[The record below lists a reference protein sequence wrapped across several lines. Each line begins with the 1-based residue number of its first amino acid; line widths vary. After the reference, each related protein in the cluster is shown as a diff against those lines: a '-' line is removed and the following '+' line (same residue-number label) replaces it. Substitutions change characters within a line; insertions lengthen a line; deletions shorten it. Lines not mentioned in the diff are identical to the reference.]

1 MPSVIMF
8 KKLGAWDIIDASIY
22 HPRAT
27 WWCGVWNF
35 KNAVRSMKGDN
46 FFGTNLPVFRRNSKF
61 APNQWV
67 TYSQDFHFYWKL
79 TIIPNMRFPPRRT
92 SKVMNS
98 DPFGWI
104 EGWSCPW
111 KLVWLNKKC
120 CFEVLRIREITLK
133 SPLLISFFWKKW
145 HGNPD
150 DWEIGTLKHSPFDAQ
165 GEMGTF
171 RLIYKENRD
180 SENGIPWLWRRWWL
194 GMVIPFPHQK
204 ARCFSIFFP
213 LIKR

>member
-1 MPSVIMF
+1 MLKYIIQGL
-8 KKLGAWDIIDASIY
+8 LGDVGCGTLRMLCAPWKVTISSAQICLFLGEIPNS
-22 HPRAT
+22 HPINGWLT
-27 WWCGVWNF
+27 V
-35 KNAVRSMKGDN
+35 KIS
-46 FFGTNLPVFRRNSKF
+46 TSTENS
-61 APNQWV
+61 PL
-67 TYSQDFHFYWKL
+67 SQ
-79 TIIPNMRFPPRRT
+79 NMRFPPRRT

-133 SPLLISFFWKKW
+133 SPLLISYFWKKW

-150 DWEIGTLKHSPFDAQ
+150 DWEIVTKWKSGSFTLKHSPFDAQ